1 MSRTPRQKSK
11 QWEVL
16 LEKVSGKLDQV
27 KSELATV
34 QIKQSDLEEKQENI
48 LTIKQQYSSNLID
61 IERSEHDMQEA
72 MRLRKFMIHLDKT
85 LSLIKREF
93 TGIEQEKMHLNEE
106 FLKLEKERLKFETL
120 KKRAEK
126 QYRLEVARKEDL
138 QRDLS
143 NSIRY
148 SKPQT

>member
-1 MSRTPRQKSK
+1 M
-11 QWEVL
+11 L

>member
-1 MSRTPRQKSK
+1 M
-11 QWEVL
+11 L

-61 IERSEHDMQEA
+61 IERSEHDMEEA